1 MGKVSEKFITYSDDE
16 MNELKS
22 VISKY
27 FASLQKQ
34 YAPSLDLVLMSNV
47 EKHANKFLL
56 EQKAVY
62 LLDQVSIEKGFE
74 SAADEQYQIAKAA
87 KEAAAAEKAAAEAI
101 EKANEAAKAKEL
113 ADQIEVQRV
122 LQSERDKEDAKL
134 AAEILAKR
142 AAEAKG
148 LADSETNL

>member
-1 MGKVSEKFITYSDDE
+1 MEKNEKFLNYSDEE
-16 MNELKS
+16 MGELKAL
-22 VISKY
+22 ISKY
-27 FASLQKQ
+27 FESLKKQ
-34 YAPSLDLVLMSNV
+34 FAPGLDLFLIPTV

-62 LLDQVSIEKGFE
+62 LLDQKSIENGFE
-74 SAADEQYQIAKAA
+74 SAADEQYQIAKA
-87 KEAAAAEKAAAEAI
+87 ERERVAAEKAAVEALEKAEA
-101 EKANEAAKAKEL
+101 AQKAKEL

-148 LADSETNL
+148 LADAEANV